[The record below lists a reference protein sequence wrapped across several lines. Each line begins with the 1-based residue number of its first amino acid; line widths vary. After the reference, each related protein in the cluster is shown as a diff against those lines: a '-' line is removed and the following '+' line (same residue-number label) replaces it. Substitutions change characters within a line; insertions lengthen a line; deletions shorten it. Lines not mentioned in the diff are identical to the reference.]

1 MAFCNGYIINM
12 EKPSKQSKE
21 KTKTKKKKKKKKGE
35 KKRKRPT
42 EEGEEGAR
50 SIKHDETER
59 CYRCEFCSTFA
70 TTNPVI
76 FSNHVRT
83 CKVKHTT
90 TTISDCLRNQTVSLS
105 LWTKPTKPTTTSKPT
120 TPSDDDNKFDE
131 SYCRETLASLG
142 ATFSATV
149 HKKTTVLLAT
159 SDAVKR
165 RTQRVRKAAKKKIP
179 IVLPEWLEA
188 CKAHKSQLKFD
199 DYLLTFVPSAASAA
213 GGGGGDNGKGEESE
227 EGEDGKE
234 VQEAADDLKSD
245 LLMEHVQH
253 FDLGCCCGCHDNDP
267 PLSTCEWCPQCYA

>member
-1 MAFCNGYIINM
+1 MEDL
-12 EKPSKQSKE
+12 EKPPNLAKQSKE
-21 KTKTKKKKKKKKGE
+21 KTKKKKKKKKKGE
-35 KKRKRPT
+35 KRKRPT
-42 EEGEEGAR
+42 EEEER
-50 SIKHDETER
+50 S
-59 CYRCEFCSTFA
+59 YRCEFCSTFA

-76 FSNHVRT
+76 YSNHVRT

-90 TTISDCLRNQTVSLS
+90 TTISDCLCNQTVSLS

-213 GGGGGDNGKGEESE
+213 GGGGGDNGKGEVSE
-227 EGEDGKE
+227 EGDEGEDGKE
-234 VQEAADDLKSD
+234 VQEAAADLKSN